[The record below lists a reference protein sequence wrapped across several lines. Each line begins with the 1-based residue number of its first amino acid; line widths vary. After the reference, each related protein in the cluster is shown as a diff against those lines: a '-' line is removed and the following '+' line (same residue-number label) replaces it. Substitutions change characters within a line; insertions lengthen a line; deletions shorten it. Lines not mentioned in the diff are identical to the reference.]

1 MKVSPA
7 QIKFLR
13 EMPTTAVDSYK
24 PAIALVNL
32 GLAEKTDR
40 TYGSARYE
48 RTQAGEDF
56 LASLKQKES

>member
-7 QIKFLR
+7 QINFLR
-13 EMPTTAVDSYK
+13 EMPTTAIDSYK

-32 GLAEKTDR
+32 GLAEKLDR

-48 RTQAGEDF
+48 RTVAGDDF
-56 LASLKQKES
+56 LANLKPKES